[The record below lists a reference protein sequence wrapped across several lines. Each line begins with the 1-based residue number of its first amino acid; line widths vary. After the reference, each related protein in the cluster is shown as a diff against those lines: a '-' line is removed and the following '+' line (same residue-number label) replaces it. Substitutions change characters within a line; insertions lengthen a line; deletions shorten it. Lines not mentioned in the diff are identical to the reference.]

1 MKTWI
6 KNLDWKIDK
15 IRNYLIEEILNFLN
29 LTNNELNS
37 KKHEKVSRVLNY
49 IDHSLIAIFTISVQ
63 ICICIHLL
71 SPPLFSQVNTRYEM
85 NDIVNQFFISRG

>member
-1 MKTWI
+1 M
-6 KNLDWKIDK
+6 
-15 IRNYLIEEILNFLN
+15 NFLN

-63 ICICIHLL
+63 TCICIHLL
-71 SPPLFSQVNTRYEM
+71 GPLLFSQVNTRYEM